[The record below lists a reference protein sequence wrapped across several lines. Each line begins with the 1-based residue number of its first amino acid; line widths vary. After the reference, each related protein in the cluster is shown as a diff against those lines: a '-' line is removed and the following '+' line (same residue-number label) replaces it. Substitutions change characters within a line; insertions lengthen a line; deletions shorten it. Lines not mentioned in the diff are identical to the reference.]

1 MKKWFALCRLEI
13 IRSLEWRA
21 ETLLWVILDIFPTLV
36 FAIVWFAIF
45 RDKPTIANFSF
56 SQLVGYYLAI
66 QVILAMTENHFDE
79 RWVEYV
85 RYSKI
90 DQYFIKPM
98 PMPLVILLQSLVR
111 KFMAFLLFLLPF
123 SVVVLVFSSLGY
135 VQINLI
141 HLSVLFTLLL
151 FMVFTFALSFC
162 LTFFVVLASFWIEEA
177 NSFGHFRWLV
187 TSIFSGALAP
197 LAFYPQWL
205 RQISKYLPF
214 QYATATP
221 ALLISKQQINAG
233 VFNEFAILVS
243 YVAVLMFLAHFF
255 WKKAVRKYTSAG
267 G

>member
-1 MKKWFALCRLEI
+1 MKKWFALCRLEF

-21 ETLLWVILDIFPTLV
+21 ETLLWVILDIFPTLI

-45 RDKPTIANFSF
+45 RDKPIIAHFSF

-79 RWVEYV
+79 RWTEFV
-85 RYSKI
+85 RYGKI

-98 PMPLVILLQSLVR
+98 SMPLVILFQSLVR

-135 VQINLI
+135 VQISFI
-141 HLSVLFTLLL
+141 PLSVLFALLL

-177 NSFGHFRWLV
+177 NSFGHFRWLL

-197 LAFYPQWL
+197 LAFYPKWL
-205 RQISKYLPF
+205 QQISKYLPF
-214 QYATATP
+214 QYATSTP
-221 ALLISKQQINAG
+221 ALLISKQQINPG
-233 VFNEFAILVS
+233 VVNEFAILVS
-243 YVAVLMFLAHFF
+243 YVTVFIFLAHFF

>member
-13 IRSLEWRA
+13 IRSLEWRV

-36 FAIVWFAIF
+36 FAVVWFAIF

-79 RWVEYV
+79 RWVESV
-85 RYSKI
+85 RYGKI

-98 PMPLVILLQSLVR
+98 PMPSVILLQSLVR

-123 SVVVLVFSSLGY
+123 SVVVSVFSSLGY
-135 VQINLI
+135 VRVGFIPLP
-141 HLSVLFTLLL
+141 VLLTILL
-151 FMVFTFALSFC
+151 FMIFTFALSFC

-197 LAFYPQWL
+197 LAFYPKWL
-205 RQISKYLPF
+205 QQISKYLPF

-221 ALLISKQQINAG
+221 ALLISKQQIDQE
-233 VFNEFAILVS
+233 VFHDLAILVL
-243 YVAVLMFLAHFF
+243 YVVIFMFLANFF
-255 WKKAVRKYTSAG
+255 WNKAIRKYTSAG